1 MQDATIDQLP
11 GLIGENVRLQGWL
24 TGSRSSGKIAFLQL
38 RDGTGFV
45 QGVLVRNNVSDDTW
59 AVAKS
64 LTQESSLTV
73 SGLVKADERSKGGVE
88 LELTGLEVLFET
100 QDYPITPKE
109 HGVDFLMEHRH
120 LYLRHRT
127 PWAIM
132 RIRDELSRAIHDFFA
147 ERGFVRFDAPFFMP
161 TAVEGTTNLFEI
173 DLFGEDKAYLSQ
185 SGQLYAE
192 AGAMALRRVY
202 TFGPTFRAE
211 KSKTRRHLLEF
222 WMVEPEVAFL
232 DFEGNLKL
240 QEDMVSYLVSRVL
253 DRCATELDILGR
265 DTSRLAGAAEGNFPR
280 LTYDEALAKLAE
292 HGEVLEWGDD
302 LGAPHETLLGGMYDR
317 PLFITGWPTKAKAF
331 YMQPYEDDPERV
343 KAADLIAP
351 DGYGELIG
359 GSERIHDRA
368 LLEQRIREHNLP
380 EEAFR
385 WYLDLRSFGTV
396 PHSGFGLGF
405 ERTLAWI
412 TGVHH
417 LREVIPFPRMLTRM
431 YP

>member
-1 MQDATIDQLP
+1 

-147 ERGFVRFDAPFFMP
+147 ERGFVRFD
-161 TAVEGTTNLFEI
+161 
-173 DLFGEDKAYLSQ
+173 
-185 SGQLYAE
+185 
-192 AGAMALRRVY
+192 
-202 TFGPTFRAE
+202 
-211 KSKTRRHLLEF
+211 
-222 WMVEPEVAFL
+222 
-232 DFEGNLKL
+232 
-240 QEDMVSYLVSRVL
+240 
-253 DRCATELDILGR
+253 
-265 DTSRLAGAAEGNFPR
+265 
-280 LTYDEALAKLAE
+280 
-292 HGEVLEWGDD
+292 
-302 LGAPHETLLGGMYDR
+302 
-317 PLFITGWPTKAKAF
+317 
-331 YMQPYEDDPERV
+331 
-343 KAADLIAP
+343 
-351 DGYGELIG
+351 
-359 GSERIHDRA
+359 
-368 LLEQRIREHNLP
+368 
-380 EEAFR
+380 
-385 WYLDLRSFGTV
+385 
-396 PHSGFGLGF
+396 
-405 ERTLAWI
+405 
-412 TGVHH
+412 
-417 LREVIPFPRMLTRM
+417 
-431 YP
+431 